1 MEGTILMTNSQS
13 RSGAGLA
20 LLLLCAANFLDA
32 MDVSTIGVAL
42 PAIQTEL
49 GIQATSLQWAV
60 SAYVLGYGGFLLLGG
75 RVADLFGHRRVFLWS
90 LAVFAAASIAG
101 GFVDSAPTLIAAR
114 LIKGI
119 AAAFTAPAA
128 LALLLSVFGEG
139 TSRAKALGVFSST
152 GAAGFVLG
160 MVLGGA
166 ATLFSWRA
174 TLVMGAPIAL
184 LTLAIA
190 PFVLPADR
198 PRTGTKARFDWAGAL
213 TITPGL
219 LLFVFG
225 VTNAAADGWQAF
237 PTWGALVAALVL
249 ILLFLL
255 VEARHSDPMVPLAM
269 FRRAKLSHANAVA
282 ALFQGSYVGFQF
294 IATLYYQ
301 TVVGWSAFATGF
313 SFALGG
319 VCVMF
324 LAPRFAT
331 IGQNRGT
338 TGLMTL
344 GVGLQAIS
352 YIFWVISVG
361 HINPIL
367 LVAVS
372 QILLG
377 LGYAMTY
384 PSVQV
389 AALSDVEDDK
399 SGLASGMLFA
409 SFQIG
414 GGIVLAAASAVFG
427 AAPQF
432 GWNPYVAGTAFVAI
446 LATAITA
453 LAALGPRTATSPPDA
468 YQAAE

>member
-1 MEGTILMTNSQS
+1 MTYSKS

-90 LAVFAAASIAG
+90 LGVFAAASIAG

-139 TSRAKALGVFSST
+139 NARAKALGVFSST

-166 ATLFSWRA
+166 ATIISWRA
-174 TLVMGAPIAL
+174 TLVMGAPVAILAL
-184 LTLAIA
+184 MLA
-190 PFVLPADR
+190 PFVLPADHR
-198 PRTGTKARFDWAGAL
+198 RTGPRPHFDWAGAL

-225 VTNAAADGWQAF
+225 ITNAAAAGWQAF

-255 VEARHSDPMVPLAM
+255 VEARHREPMVPLAI
-269 FRRAKLSHANAVA
+269 FRRAKLSHANALA
-282 ALFQGSYVGFQF
+282 ALFQGVYVGFQF

-301 TVVGWSAFATGF
+301 NVVGWSAFATGF
-313 SFALGG
+313 AFALGG

-338 TGLMTL
+338 TLLMTL
-344 GVGLQAIS
+344 GAGLQAIS
-352 YIFWVISVG
+352 YIFWVLSVG
-361 HINPIL
+361 NINPIL

-372 QILLG
+372 QLLLG
-377 LGYAMTY
+377 VGYAMTY

-399 SGLASGMLFA
+399 SGLASGLLFA

-414 GGIVLAAASAVFG
+414 GGIVLAAASAIFG
-427 AAPQF
+427 AAPSF
-432 GWNPYVAGTAFVAI
+432 GWNPYIAGTAFVAI
-446 LATAITA
+446 LAATVTL
-453 LAALGPRTATSPPDA
+453 LAAVGPRTSTSRSNA

>member
-1 MEGTILMTNSQS
+1 MTSS
-13 RSGAGLA
+13 TTRSGAAGFA

-42 PAIQTEL
+42 PAIQKEL
-49 GIQATSLQWAV
+49 GMQATSLQWAV

-90 LAVFAAASIAG
+90 LAVFASASIAG

-139 TSRAKALGVFSST
+139 SARAKALGVFSST

-166 ATLFSWRA
+166 ATIISWRA
-174 TLVMGAPIAL
+174 TIVMGAPVAILAL
-184 LTLAIA
+184 IVA
-190 PFVLPADR
+190 PFVLPADHKR
-198 PRTGTKARFDWAGAL
+198 SGPSARFDWAGAI

-225 VTNAAADGWQAF
+225 VTNAAVDGWQAF
-237 PTWGALVAALVL
+237 ATWGSLVAALVL

-255 VEARHSDPMVPLAM
+255 VESRHSDPMVPLAM
-269 FRRAKLSHANAVA
+269 FRRAKLSHANAIA
-282 ALFQGSYVGFQF
+282 ALFQGAYVGFQF

-313 SFALGG
+313 AFALGG

-331 IGQNRGT
+331 IGQARGT
-338 TGLMTL
+338 TLLMTF

-352 YIFWVISVG
+352 YLFWALSAGKIDTIV
-361 HINPIL
+361 
-367 LVAVS
+367 LVAIS
-372 QILLG
+372 QLLLG
-377 LGYAMTY
+377 VGYAMTY
-384 PSVQV
+384 PSIQV
-389 AALSDVEDDK
+389 AALSDIEEDK
-399 SGLASGMLFA
+399 AGLASGMLFA

-414 GGIVLAAASAVFG
+414 GGIILAAASAVFS
-427 AAPQF
+427 AAPSY
-432 GWNPYVAGTAFVAI
+432 GWDPYIAGIGFVTILAVAI
-446 LATAITA
+446 TL
-453 LAALGPRTATSPPDA
+453 LAAVGPRTSAA
-468 YQAAE
+468 RAANYQAAE

>member
-1 MEGTILMTNSQS
+1 MTYSKP

-49 GIQATSLQWAV
+49 GIPATSLQWAV

-90 LAVFAAASIAG
+90 LGVFAAASIAG

-139 TSRAKALGVFSST
+139 SARAKALGVFSST

-166 ATLFSWRA
+166 ATIISWRA
-174 TLVMGAPIAL
+174 TLVMGAPVAILAL
-184 LTLAIA
+184 VLA
-190 PFVLPADR
+190 PFVLPTDHR
-198 PRTGTKARFDWAGAL
+198 RTGPRPHFDWAGAL

-225 VTNAAADGWQAF
+225 ITNAASAGWQAF

-255 VEARHSDPMVPLAM
+255 VEARHRDPMVPLAI
-269 FRRAKLSHANAVA
+269 FRRAKLSHANAIA

-301 TVVGWSAFATGF
+301 DVVGWSAFATGF
-313 SFALGG
+313 SFAFGG

-324 LAPRFAT
+324 LAPRFAA

-352 YIFWVISVG
+352 YVFWVLSVG
-361 HINPIL
+361 NINPIL

-372 QILLG
+372 QLLLG
-377 LGYAMTY
+377 VGYAMTY

-399 SGLASGMLFA
+399 SGLASGLLFA

-414 GGIVLAAASAVFG
+414 GGIVLAAASATFG
-427 AAPQF
+427 AAPSF
-432 GWNPYVAGTAFVAI
+432 GWNPYIAGTAFVAI
-446 LATAITA
+446 LAATVTL
-453 LAALGPRTATSPPDA
+453 LAAVGPRTSTSRSNV

>member
-1 MEGTILMTNSQS
+1 MTSS
-13 RSGAGLA
+13 TTRSGAGLA

-42 PAIQTEL
+42 PAIQKEL
-49 GIQATSLQWAV
+49 GMQATSLQWAV

-90 LAVFAAASIAG
+90 LGVFAAASIAG

-139 TSRAKALGVFSST
+139 SARAKALGVFSST

-166 ATLFSWRA
+166 ATIISWRA
-174 TLVMGAPIAL
+174 TLVMGAPVAILAL
-184 LTLAIA
+184 IVA
-190 PFVLPADR
+190 PLVLPADHKR
-198 PRTGTKARFDWAGAL
+198 SGPRARFDWAGAL

-237 PTWGALVAALVL
+237 ATWGSLVAALIL

-255 VEARHSDPMVPLAM
+255 VESRHHDPMVPLAM
-269 FRRAKLSHANAVA
+269 FRRAKLSHANAIA
-282 ALFQGSYVGFQF
+282 ALFQGAYVGFQF

-313 SFALGG
+313 AFALGG

-338 TGLMTL
+338 TLLMTF

-352 YIFWVISVG
+352 YLFWVLSAGQIDTIV
-361 HINPIL
+361 
-367 LVAVS
+367 LVAIS
-372 QILLG
+372 QLLLG
-377 LGYAMTY
+377 VGYAMTY
-384 PSVQV
+384 PSIQV
-389 AALSDVEDDK
+389 AALSDVSEEQ

-414 GGIVLAAASAVFG
+414 GGIILAAASAVFS
-427 AAPQF
+427 AAPSF
-432 GWNPYVAGTAFVAI
+432 GWNPYIAGTAFIA
-446 LATAITA
+446 L
-453 LAALGPRTATSPPDA
+453 LAAAVTLLAAVGPRTSTSRSNA

>member
-1 MEGTILMTNSQS
+1 MTLSQS
-13 RSGAGLA
+13 KGGAGLA

-49 GIQATSLQWAV
+49 GMQATSLQWAV

-90 LAVFAAASIAG
+90 LGIFAAASIAG

-139 TSRAKALGVFSST
+139 NARAKALGVFSST

-166 ATLFSWRA
+166 ATIVSWRA
-174 TLVMGAPIAL
+174 TLVMGAPVAILAL
-184 LTLAIA
+184 IVA
-190 PFVLPADR
+190 PFVLPADHKR
-198 PRTGTKARFDWAGAL
+198 SGPRARFDWAGAL

-225 VTNAAADGWQAF
+225 VTNAAADGWRAF
-237 PTWGALVAALVL
+237 PTWGALAAALVL

-255 VEARHSDPMVPLAM
+255 VESRHSDPMVPLAM
-269 FRRAKLSHANAVA
+269 FRRPKLSHANAVA
-282 ALFQGSYVGFQF
+282 ALFQGAYVGFQF
-294 IATLYYQ
+294 TATLYYQ

-313 SFALGG
+313 SFAIGG
-319 VCVMF
+319 ICVMF

-344 GVGLQAIS
+344 GVALQAASYVFWAIS
-352 YIFWVISVG
+352 AG
-361 HINPIL
+361 HIDTIV
-367 LVAVS
+367 LVGIS
-372 QILLG
+372 QIVLG

-389 AALSDVEDDK
+389 AALADVADDQ

-414 GGIVLAAASAVFG
+414 GGIVLAAASAIFS
-427 AAPQF
+427 AAPGF
-432 GWNPYVAGTAFVAI
+432 GWDSYIAGTAFVAA
-446 LATAITA
+446 LATAITV
-453 LAALGPRTATSPPDA
+453 LAAMGPRGATARPDA

>member
-1 MEGTILMTNSQS
+1 MTNSNS

-90 LAVFAAASIAG
+90 LGIFAAASIAG
-101 GFVDSAPTLIAAR
+101 GFVDSAPTLICAR

-139 TSRAKALGVFSST
+139 KARAKALGVFSST

-166 ATLFSWRA
+166 ATIISWRA
-174 TLVMGAPIAL
+174 TLVMGAPVAILAL
-184 LTLAIA
+184 LIA
-190 PFVLPADR
+190 PIVLPSDHE
-198 PRTGTKARFDWAGAL
+198 RTGPRPHFDWAGAL

-225 VTNAAADGWQAF
+225 ITNAAAAGWQAF
-237 PTWGALVAALVL
+237 PTWGALIAALVL
-249 ILLFLL
+249 IVLFLL
-255 VEARHSDPMVPLAM
+255 VESRHKDPMVPLAI
-269 FRRAKLSHANAVA
+269 FRRAKLSHANAIA
-282 ALFQGSYVGFQF
+282 ALFQGAYVGFQF

-301 TVVGWSAFATGF
+301 NVVGWSAFATGF
-313 SFALGG
+313 SFAFGG

-324 LAPRFAT
+324 LAPRFAA
-331 IGQNRGT
+331 IGQSRGT

-352 YIFWVISVG
+352 YIFWVLSVG
-361 HINPIL
+361 NINPIL
-367 LVAVS
+367 LVAIS

-377 LGYAMTY
+377 VGYAMTY

-399 SGLASGMLFA
+399 SGLASGLLFA

-414 GGIVLAAASAVFG
+414 GGIVLAAASAIFG
-427 AAPQF
+427 AAPSV
-432 GWNPYVAGTAFVAI
+432 GWNPYIAGTAFVAI
-446 LATAITA
+446 LAAAITL
-453 LAALGPRTATSPPDA
+453 LAAVGPRTSTARSDA

>member
-1 MEGTILMTNSQS
+1 MTSSQT

-42 PAIQTEL
+42 PAIQKEL
-49 GIQATSLQWAV
+49 GMQATSLQWAV

-90 LAVFAAASIAG
+90 LGIFAAASIAG

-139 TSRAKALGVFSST
+139 NARAKALGVFSST

-166 ATLFSWRA
+166 ATLISWRA
-174 TLVMGAPIAL
+174 TLVMGAPVAILAL
-184 LTLAIA
+184 IVA
-190 PFVLPADR
+190 PLVLPADHKR
-198 PRTGTKARFDWAGAL
+198 SGPRARFDWAGAL

-237 PTWGALVAALVL
+237 ATWGSLLAALIL
-249 ILLFLL
+249 IVLFLV
-255 VEARHSDPMVPLAM
+255 VESRHHDPMVPLAM
-269 FRRAKLSHANAVA
+269 FRRAKLSHANAIA
-282 ALFQGSYVGFQF
+282 ALFQGAYVGFQF

-313 SFALGG
+313 AFALGG

-338 TGLMTL
+338 TLLMTF

-352 YIFWVISVG
+352 YLFWALSAGQIDT
-361 HINPIL
+361 IL
-367 LVAVS
+367 LVAIS
-372 QILLG
+372 QLLLG
-377 LGYAMTY
+377 VGYAMTY
-384 PSVQV
+384 PSIQV
-389 AALSDVEDDK
+389 AALSDVEEDK

-414 GGIVLAAASAVFG
+414 GGIILAAASAVFS
-427 AAPQF
+427 AAPSF
-432 GWNPYVAGTAFVAI
+432 GWNPYIAGIGFVTI
-446 LATAITA
+446 LAAAITL
-453 LAALGPRTATSPPDA
+453 LAAVGPRSSTARASS

>member
-1 MEGTILMTNSQS
+1 MTISKS
-13 RSGAGLA
+13 RGGAGLA

-42 PAIQTEL
+42 PAIQAEL
-49 GIQATSLQWAV
+49 GMQATSLQWAV

-90 LAVFAAASIAG
+90 LGIFAAASIAG
-101 GFVDSAPTLIAAR
+101 GFVDSGPTLIAAR

-139 TSRAKALGVFSST
+139 SARAKALGVFSST

-166 ATLFSWRA
+166 ATIVSWRA
-174 TLVMGAPIAL
+174 TLVMGAPVAIAA
-184 LTLAIA
+184 LALA
-190 PFVLPADR
+190 PFVLPADHRRSGPR
-198 PRTGTKARFDWAGAL
+198 PHFDWAGAL

-225 VTNAAADGWQAF
+225 ITNAAVEGFGAF
-237 PTWGALVAALVL
+237 PTWGSLAAALVL
-249 ILLFLL
+249 IALFLV
-255 VEARHSDPMVPLAM
+255 VEARHADPMVPLGI
-269 FRRAKLSHANAVA
+269 FRRAKLSHANLIA
-282 ALFQGSYVGFQF
+282 ALFQGVYVGFQF

-301 TVVGWSAFATGF
+301 NVFGWSAFVTGF
-313 SFALGG
+313 CFAIGG

-331 IGQNRGT
+331 IAQNRGS
-338 TGLMTL
+338 TGLMAL
-344 GVGLQAIS
+344 GVMLQALS
-352 YIFWVISVG
+352 YIFWVLSLG
-361 HINPIL
+361 QINPIL
-367 LVAVS
+367 LVAIS
-372 QILLG
+372 QVLLG

-389 AALSDVEDDK
+389 AALSDVEEDK
-399 SGLASGMLFA
+399 SGLASGLLFA
-409 SFQIG
+409 AFQIG
-414 GGIVLAAASAVFG
+414 GGVVLAAASAIFA

-432 GWNPYVAGTAFVAI
+432 GWDPYRAGTAFVAM
-446 LATAITA
+446 LATVVTL
-453 LAALGPRTATSPPDA
+453 LAALGPRTSLSRSGA
-468 YQAAE
+468 YEAAE

>member
-1 MEGTILMTNSQS
+1 MTLSQS
-13 RSGAGLA
+13 KGGAGLA

-49 GIQATSLQWAV
+49 GMQATSLQWAV

-90 LAVFAAASIAG
+90 LGIFAAASIAG

-114 LIKGI
+114 LVKGI

-139 TSRAKALGVFSST
+139 SGRAKALGVFAST

-166 ATLFSWRA
+166 ATIISWRA
-174 TLVMGAPIAL
+174 TLVMGAPVAILAL
-184 LTLAIA
+184 LLA
-190 PFVLPADR
+190 PFVLPADHR
-198 PRTGTKARFDWAGAL
+198 RTGERARFDWAGAL

-225 VTNAAADGWQAF
+225 ITNAAADGWQAF
-237 PTWGALVAALVL
+237 PTWGALAAALVL

-255 VEARHSDPMVPLAM
+255 VESRHSDPMVPLAM
-269 FRRAKLSHANAVA
+269 FRRAKLSHANAIA
-282 ALFQGSYVGFQF
+282 ALFQGAYVGFQF

-319 VCVMF
+319 VCVMI
-324 LAPRFAT
+324 LAPRFAA

-344 GVGLQAIS
+344 GVALQSVS
-352 YIFWVISVG
+352 YIFWAISVG
-361 HINPIL
+361 HIDTVV
-367 LVAVS
+367 LVGVS
-372 QILLG
+372 QLLLG

-389 AALSDVEDDK
+389 AALADVGDDQ

-414 GGIVLAAASAVFG
+414 GGIVLAAASAIFS

-432 GWNPYVAGTAFVAI
+432 GWNPYVAGTGFVAI
-446 LATAITA
+446 LATAITV
-453 LAALGPRTATSPPDA
+453 LAAMGPRGATARPGA

>member
-1 MEGTILMTNSQS
+1 MTISQS
-13 RSGAGLA
+13 KGGAGLA

-42 PAIQTEL
+42 PAIQAEL
-49 GIQATSLQWAV
+49 GMKATSLQWAV

-75 RVADLFGHRRVFLWS
+75 RVADVFGHRRVFLWS
-90 LAVFAAASIAG
+90 LGVFAAASIAG
-101 GFVDSAPTLIAAR
+101 AFVDSGPTLIAAR

-139 TSRAKALGVFSST
+139 SARAKALGVFAST
-152 GAAGFVLG
+152 GATGFVLG

-166 ATLFSWRA
+166 ATIFSWRA
-174 TLVMGAPIAL
+174 TLVMGAPVALIAL
-184 LTLAIA
+184 ALA
-190 PFVLPADR
+190 PFVLPADQR
-198 PRTGTKARFDWAGAL
+198 RTGPRPSFDWAGAL

-225 VTNAAADGWQAF
+225 ITNAAASGWAAF
-237 PTWGALVAALVL
+237 PTWASLLAAVIL
-249 ILLFLL
+249 IGLFLL
-255 VEARHSDPMVPLAM
+255 VESRHAEPMVPLGI
-269 FRRAKLSHANAVA
+269 FRRAKLSHANAIA
-282 ALFQGSYVGFQF
+282 ALFQGVYVGFQF

-301 TVVGWSAFATGF
+301 NVIGWSAFATGF
-313 SFALGG
+313 CFAFGG

-331 IGQNRGT
+331 FAQNRGT

-344 GVGLQAIS
+344 GVALQAFS
-352 YIFWVISVG
+352 YIFWILSVG
-361 HINPIL
+361 HINPIW
-367 LVAVS
+367 LVALS
-372 QILLG
+372 QIPLG
-377 LGYAMTY
+377 VGYAMTY

-389 AALSDVEDDK
+389 AALSDVDEDK
-399 SGLASGMLFA
+399 SGLASGLLFA

-414 GGIVLAAASAVFG
+414 GGIVLAAASAIFG
-427 AAPQF
+427 AAANW
-432 GWNPYVAGTAFVAI
+432 GWDPYFAGITFIAT
-446 LATAITA
+446 LAAVVTLA
-453 LAALGPRTATSPPDA
+453 AALGPRTSSLRDGV

>member
-1 MEGTILMTNSQS
+1 MTIS
-13 RSGAGLA
+13 RSQGGAGLA

-42 PAIQTEL
+42 PAIQAEL
-49 GIQATSLQWAV
+49 GMKATSLQWAV

-75 RVADLFGHRRVFLWS
+75 RVADVFGHRRVFLWS

-101 GFVDSAPTLIAAR
+101 GFVDSGPTLIAAR

-139 TSRAKALGVFSST
+139 SARAKALGVFAST
-152 GAAGFVLG
+152 GATGFVLG

-166 ATLFSWRA
+166 ATVFSWRA
-174 TLVMGAPIAL
+174 TLVMGAPVAIIA
-184 LTLAIA
+184 LAIA
-190 PFVLPADR
+190 PFVLPADQQR
-198 PRTGTKARFDWAGAL
+198 SGPRAKFDWAGAI

-225 VTNAAADGWQAF
+225 ITNAAADGWQAV
-237 PTWGALVAALVL
+237 PTWGALVAAAAL
-249 ILLFLL
+249 IGLFLI
-255 VEARHSDPMVPLAM
+255 VESRHADPMVPLAI
-269 FRRAKLSHANAVA
+269 FRRAKLSHANAIA
-282 ALFQGSYVGFQF
+282 ALFQGVYVGFQF

-301 TVVGWSAFATGF
+301 TGVGWSAFATGF
-313 SFALGG
+313 SFAFGG

-331 IGQNRGT
+331 IAQNRGT

-344 GVGLQAIS
+344 GVALQALS
-352 YIFWVISVG
+352 YIFWILSVG
-361 HINPIL
+361 HINPVW
-367 LVAVS
+367 LVVLS
-372 QILLG
+372 QLPLG
-377 LGYAMTY
+377 VGYAMTY
-384 PSVQV
+384 PAVQV
-389 AALSDVEDDK
+389 AALSDVGEDQ
-399 SGLASGMLFA
+399 SGLASGLLFA

-414 GGIVLAAASAVFG
+414 GGIVLAAASAIFG
-427 AAPQF
+427 AASGF
-432 GWNPYVAGTAFVAI
+432 GWDPYFAGITFVAV
-446 LATAITA
+446 LAVLVTLA
-453 LAALGPRTATSPPDA
+453 AALGPRASVVDRNI

>member
-1 MEGTILMTNSQS
+1 MTYSKS

-90 LAVFAAASIAG
+90 LGVFAAASIAG

-139 TSRAKALGVFSST
+139 SARAKALGVFSST

-166 ATLFSWRA
+166 ATIISWRA
-174 TLVMGAPIAL
+174 TLVMGAPVAILAL
-184 LTLAIA
+184 VLA
-190 PFVLPADR
+190 PFVLPADHR
-198 PRTGTKARFDWAGAL
+198 RTGPRPHFDWAGAL

-225 VTNAAADGWQAF
+225 ITNAAAAGWQAF

-255 VEARHSDPMVPLAM
+255 VEARHRDPMVPLAI

-282 ALFQGSYVGFQF
+282 ALFQGVYVGFQF

-301 TVVGWSAFATGF
+301 NVVGWSAFATGF
-313 SFALGG
+313 SFAFGG

-324 LAPRFAT
+324 LAPRFAA
-331 IGQNRGT
+331 IGQSRGT

-352 YIFWVISVG
+352 YVFWVLSVG
-361 HINPIL
+361 NINPIL

-372 QILLG
+372 QTLLG
-377 LGYAMTY
+377 VGYAMTY

-399 SGLASGMLFA
+399 SGLASGLLFA

-414 GGIVLAAASAVFG
+414 GGIVLAAASAIFG
-427 AAPQF
+427 AAPSF
-432 GWNPYVAGTAFVAI
+432 GWNPYIAGTAFVAI
-446 LATAITA
+446 LATAVTL
-453 LAALGPRTATSPPDA
+453 LAAVGPRTSASRSDA
-468 YQAAE
+468 YHAAE

>member
-1 MEGTILMTNSQS
+1 MIYSKP

-49 GIQATSLQWAV
+49 GIPATSLQWAV

-90 LAVFAAASIAG
+90 LGVFAAASIAG

-114 LIKGI
+114 LVKGI

-139 TSRAKALGVFSST
+139 SARAKALGVFSST

-166 ATLFSWRA
+166 ATIISWRA
-174 TLVMGAPIAL
+174 TLVMGAPVAILAL
-184 LTLAIA
+184 MLA
-190 PFVLPADR
+190 PFVLPTDHR
-198 PRTGTKARFDWAGAL
+198 RTGPRPHFDWAGAL

-225 VTNAAADGWQAF
+225 ITNAAAAGWQAF
-237 PTWGALVAALVL
+237 PTWGALVAAVVL

-255 VEARHSDPMVPLAM
+255 VEARHRDPMVPLAI
-269 FRRAKLSHANAVA
+269 FRRAKLSHANAIA

-301 TVVGWSAFATGF
+301 DVVGWSAFATGF
-313 SFALGG
+313 SFAFGG

-324 LAPRFAT
+324 LAPRFAA

-352 YIFWVISVG
+352 YVFWVLSVG
-361 HINPIL
+361 NINPIL

-372 QILLG
+372 QLLLG
-377 LGYAMTY
+377 VGYAMTY

-399 SGLASGMLFA
+399 SGLASGLLFA

-414 GGIVLAAASAVFG
+414 GGIVLAAASATFG
-427 AAPQF
+427 AAPSF
-432 GWNPYVAGTAFVAI
+432 GWNPYIAGTAFVAI
-446 LATAITA
+446 LAATVTL
-453 LAALGPRTATSPPDA
+453 LAAVGPRTSTSRSNV